1 MYNFFESL
9 MFWYS
14 HVIHKLSSEKK
25 KSNITDSCDE
35 YTHNRIVVLD
45 HNIP

>member
-25 KSNITDSCDE
+25 NLISQIHVMNILITE
-35 YTHNRIVVLD
+35 L
-45 HNIP
+45 